1 MENLLKE
8 AKRILFADSVH
19 WTVREE
25 DEKFI
30 NLLYV
35 KEEQKRGLLSTLI
48 FLLFFGW
55 LLALLFSNTA
65 KKWVK
70 KQITLTEKDWKLE
83 INWDLDYVK
92 IAYKT
97 LNKVMWDKISQTWWV
112 ELLAKKSKFIKKS
125 LIWVFIFFILMS
137 IISWMINWPTEP
149 TVTPK
154 ENISNNEPI
163 SKEDT
168 LKIACQV
175 IMKDKTWDNNSTFEN
190 ENFQNTYQNWKEY
203 LITWNILYWNNKKS
217 YACYFDK
224 EDKLVEAKFVN

>member
-8 AKRILFADSVH
+8 AKRILFADSVN

-25 DEKFI
+25 DENFI

-35 KEEQKRGLLSTLI
+35 KEEQKRGLLWTLI
-48 FLLFFGW
+48 FLLFFWW

-112 ELLAKKSKFIKKS
+112 ELLAKKSKFIKKL
-125 LIWVFIFFILMS
+125 LIWIFIFFILMS
-137 IISWMINWPTEP
+137 MISWMINWPTEP

-154 ENISNNEPI
+154 ENIPNNKPI

-175 IMKDKTWDNNSTFEN
+175 IMKDKAWDNNSTFEN
-190 ENFQNTYQNWKEY
+190 ENFQNTYQKWKEF